1 MIARE
6 NFFILITLVLLS
18 GLAWAVTV
26 YEARGMGWGMFT
38 CSMTMGTPF
47 SVSNGAL
54 YVVLWGVMMVAMM
67 FPAMTPTVG
76 LFRIIAK
83 RRQEQGLSFTP
94 VWVFLAGYITLWT
107 LTGSAGYGVDL
118 AIQSLP
124 EHFPVLRTYGMV
136 IGGLTLVGAGIY
148 QLTPLKYLCLSQCRS
163 PLGFLLES
171 WRDGPMGA
179 FRMGVRHGL
188 YCLGC
193 CWSLMV
199 VLFVVGTMNLVWMGL
214 LSAIIFAEK
223 IIPYGVEMGKASGI
237 VLIALGLALSAGIL
251 GSGSIS

>member
-1 MIARE
+1 
-6 NFFILITLVLLS
+6 
-18 GLAWAVTV
+18 
-26 YEARGMGWGMFT
+26 MFT

-67 FPAMTPTVG
+67 LPAMTPIVG
-76 LFRIIAK
+76 LFRSIAK
-83 RRQEQGLSFTP
+83 RKQEQGLSFAP
-94 VWVFLAGYITLWT
+94 VWVFIVGYVTLWT
-107 LTGSAGYGVDL
+107 LTGSVGYGVDL

-124 EHFPVLRTYGMV
+124 AQFPVLRTYGTV

-163 PLGFLLES
+163 PLGFFLES
-171 WRDGPMGA
+171 WRDGYMGA

-188 YCLGC
+188 FCLGC

-214 LSAIIFAEK
+214 LSAVIFAEK

-237 VLIALGLALSAGIL
+237 VLIALGLALSVGIL
-251 GSGSIS
+251 GNGSVS